1 MTPPPDPLPQVKG
14 GLLGAPIRK
23 RRERGDAEKHSTP
36 AGESDRASDSVG
48 GCKAGSPL
56 AQRSKVLF
64 TSGMTDIP
72 LQSELLR
79 ELHGRGLIY
88 QTTDL
93 AGLDVALTSGVVT
106 GYIGFEPTA
115 NSLHI
120 GHLVQLIRLRW
131 LQKLGHRPIL
141 LVGGATGKI
150 GDPSDKDEA
159 RPFLTQEQL
168 DSNKAALKRQAG
180 HFMNFGDGQTEAILV
195 DNADW
200 LDAIGYLDFLRQ
212 VGSHISVNR
221 MLTMDSVRRRLD
233 REQNLSFLEF
243 NYSLLQ
249 GYDFVE
255 LYGRYGCRL
264 QMGGSEQWSNILTG
278 VDLVRRLKSAEVFG
292 MTGTLL
298 TTASGAKMGKTAG
311 NAVWLD
317 ATKTPVFDFWQY
329 WRNVED
335 SDVAR
340 FLKIFTEL
348 PLAEL
353 QRWDSVQGAELNEGK
368 KLLATEVTALV
379 HGRDAALQAAAAAQA
394 AYAAGHGGSAAGG
407 IDNLPTLQIQ
417 PQDLAMG
424 VSIIDLIMQTGTA
437 GTRSD
442 ARRLMEQGGVR
453 LGDAV
458 IKDVNATL
466 PANLFAAQSVEAVL
480 SLGKKRRFRLVAG

>member
-1 MTPPPDPLPQVKG
+1 
-14 GLLGAPIRK
+14 
-23 RRERGDAEKHSTP
+23 
-36 AGESDRASDSVG
+36 
-48 GCKAGSPL
+48 
-56 AQRSKVLF
+56 
-64 TSGMTDIP
+64 MTDTP

-93 AGLDVALTSGVVT
+93 AGLDAALTNGVVT

-120 GHLVQLIRLRW
+120 GHLVQLMRLRW

-159 RPFLTQEQL
+159 RPFLTQELL

-180 HFMNFGDGQTEAILV
+180 QFLTFGTGATEAVLV

-200 LDAIGYLDFLRQ
+200 LDGIGYLDFLRQ
-212 VGSHISVNR
+212 VGSHVSVNR

-255 LYGRYGCRL
+255 LYSRYGCRL

-298 TTASGAKMGKTAG
+298 TTAGGAKMGKTAG

-329 WRNVED
+329 WRNTED
-335 SDVAR
+335 TDVAR

-353 QRWDSVQGAELNEGK
+353 QRWDSVHGAELNEGK

-379 HGRDAALQAAAAAQA
+379 HGREAALQAAAAAQA
-394 AYAAGHGGSAAGG
+394 AYATGSAAGGGG
-407 IDNLPTLQIQ
+407 IDNLPTLQI
-417 PQDLAMG
+417 PHGDLATG

-442 ARRLMEQGGVR
+442 ARRLIEQGGVR

-466 PANLFAAQSVEAVL
+466 PVNLFAAPSVEAVL
-480 SLGKKRRFRLVAG
+480 SLGKKRRFLLMVG

>member
-1 MTPPPDPLPQVKG
+1 
-14 GLLGAPIRK
+14 
-23 RRERGDAEKHSTP
+23 
-36 AGESDRASDSVG
+36 
-48 GCKAGSPL
+48 
-56 AQRSKVLF
+56 
-64 TSGMTDIP
+64 MTDTH

-93 AGLDVALTSGVVT
+93 AGLDAALTNGVVT

-120 GHLVQLIRLRW
+120 GHLVQLMRLRW

-180 HFMNFGDGQTEAILV
+180 QFLTFGTGATEAVLV

-200 LDAIGYLDFLRQ
+200 LDGIGYLDFLRQ

-255 LYGRYGCRL
+255 LYSRYGCRL

-298 TTASGAKMGKTAG
+298 TTAGGAKMGKTAG

-329 WRNVED
+329 WRNTED
-335 SDVAR
+335 TDVAR

-353 QRWDSVQGAELNEGK
+353 QRWDSVHGAELNEGK

-379 HGRDAALQAAAAAQA
+379 HGREAALQAAAAAQA
-394 AYAAGHGGSAAGG
+394 AYATGSAAGGGG
-407 IDNLPTLQIQ
+407 IDNLPTLQI
-417 PQDLAMG
+417 PHGDLATG

-442 ARRLMEQGGVR
+442 ARRLIEQGGVR

-466 PANLFAAQSVEAVL
+466 PVNLFAAPSLEAVL